1 MRRANLVCG
10 SLLLALGAL
19 SLVEALRLKDDWQG
33 ARLMPAVLAVVFAG
47 LGAGHFAPALAA
59 AERPAWPDVPS
70 RRRVGFVFGVLV
82 LYVAVLPSL
91 GFLPA
96 TALFVLVLLRALA
109 AFSWTV
115 ALALTAAIALASH
128 VVFKHWLGMPLP
140 SGPLGL

>member
-1 MRRANLVCG
+1 
-10 SLLLALGAL
+10 
-19 SLVEALRLKDDWQG
+19 G

-47 LGAGHFAPALAA
+47 LRAGHFAPALAA

-128 VVFKHWLGMPLP
+128 VVFKHWPGMPPP